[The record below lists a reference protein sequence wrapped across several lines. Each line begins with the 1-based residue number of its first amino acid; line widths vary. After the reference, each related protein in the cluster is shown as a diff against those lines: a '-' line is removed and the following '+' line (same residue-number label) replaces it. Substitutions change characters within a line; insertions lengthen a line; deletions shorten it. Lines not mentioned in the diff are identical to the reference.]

1 MCERGIVCV
10 REKDSVCER
19 EDSVCERK
27 NSVCE
32 REDSVCERKDSVC
45 EREIVCVG
53 ERFFLSV
60 CLSVYLFLRHTIEE
74 H

>member
-1 MCERGIVCV
+1 VCERGIVCV
-10 REKDSVCER
+10 REKDR
-19 EDSVCERK
+19 
-27 NSVCE
+27 VCE

>member
-10 REKDSVCER
+10 REKDRVCER
-19 EDSVCERK
+19 EDR
-27 NSVCE
+27 
-32 REDSVCERKDSVC
+32 VC
-45 EREIVCVG
+45 EREIVCVR